1 MNQFEDR
8 SLSATIIILDVGFF
22 SQAVLQQ
29 TGSALTLLC
38 IEYKLSSSTIWGS
51 IVSCPPLY

>member
-1 MNQFEDR
+1 MKQFDDR

-22 SQAVLQQ
+22 SEAVLQQ
-29 TGSALTLLC
+29 TGFALTLLC
-38 IEYKLSSSTIWGS
+38 IEYKLSSTIWAN